1 MRAHLV
7 IHGRLVSTNESFRVQ
22 QSVLELEPN
31 DRWSSKVNSVE
42 RNKNTRLKG
51 LLAGLLAG
59 SCLFAMTP
67 AQAAGE
73 DTDPVFIF
81 NRICYA
87 QVPKLDGIRDMARR
101 LAWRSIAGDD
111 LKKFTTIENP
121 DVLEGWDAQVG
132 ERVFRVAIV
141 RSTLNQKMKQT
152 FPELGDGRA
161 TSCMLI
167 LDEQNDA
174 ATFEANMQTLAG
186 KAAVSKDV
194 PEGDLLTTTWAG
206 GNNDLKVFLFA
217 KANKNGRGGLLNV
230 TILTK
235 AGLASQ

>member
-1 MRAHLV
+1 M
-7 IHGRLVSTNESFRVQ
+7 
-22 QSVLELEPN
+22 
-31 DRWSSKVNSVE
+31 NSVA
-42 RNKNTRLKG
+42 RVKRMVLKRLM
-51 LLAGLLAG
+51 AGLVAG
-59 SCLFAMTP
+59 SCLFAITS
-67 AQAAGE
+67 AHAAGE
-73 DTDPVFIF
+73 DADPVFVF

-111 LKKFTTIENP
+111 LKKFTTIDNP

-132 ERVFRVAIV
+132 ERVFRVAV
-141 RSTLNQKMKQT
+141 VQSTLNKKMKQT
-152 FPELGDGRA
+152 FPELGNGKA

-167 LDEQNDA
+167 LDELNDA
-174 ATFEANMQTLAG
+174 ATFKANMQTLAG

-206 GNNDLKVFLFA
+206 GSIDLKVFLFA

>member
-1 MRAHLV
+1 MWPRSDV
-7 IHGRLVSTNESFRVQ
+7 VV
-22 QSVLELEPN
+22 EPN
-31 DRWSSKVNSVE
+31 GQWGSKVISVE
-42 RNKNTRLKG
+42 RIKRAGTKR
-51 LLAGLLAG
+51 LLAGLLAAC
-59 SCLFAMTP
+59 CLFAISP
-67 AQAAGE
+67 AQAVGE

-121 DVLEGWDAQVG
+121 DLLEGWDAQVG

-141 RSTLNQKMKQT
+141 QSTLNQKMKQT
-152 FPELGDGRA
+152 FPGLGDGKA
-161 TSCMLI
+161 TSCMVI

-174 ATFEANMQTLAG
+174 ATFKANMRTLAG
-186 KAAVSKDV
+186 KAPVSKDV

-217 KANKNGRGGLLNV
+217 KANKGGRGGLLNV

-235 AGLASQ
+235 TGPASQ